1 MAEIILENPELQML
15 LNLKEEGYNY
25 RQRREEDWREN
36 YELYR
41 DKVTINRLTQRQ
53 SVNLPLMKTTLR
65 TLLKDIDDMPV
76 IQFENL
82 DNDKQAEVFQNE
94 YWRWTLELNNAEIQD
109 IVDKKQDFFFG
120 RSFDSWQIEDGRIVF
135 DVEDP
140 EDILVPRFMNPYEI
154 DSARALTHIN
164 IFKPLSSLKN
174 NPDYDQKEVEK
185 LEQFFESQLGII
197 KAKDNE
203 NALQQKN
210 KKLAD
215 MGVPDT
221 DNPVLGE
228 TYVQLTMC
236 YVFRDE
242 GEKWKDNTDG
252 KRYTTDAEQIFLYVE
267 AEEQTI
273 LMKKP
278 QEKII
283 GTTDDHFWRNHY
295 RYNTWGDD
303 IDKQDFWTD
312 GIADIVRVPNKVLNS
327 WFSQLVENRTL
338 RNFGMHYYDSSL
350 KADGF
355 IPSTFNPVP
364 WGWYPVPGKPQD
376 VLQKVDI
383 PDLSESIDEMDY
395 VVTMTE
401 KATGATA
408 TQQGVQTANQRTL
421 GEVQLAQGEAKAR
434 TQGMSKFYTKVWK
447 ERATKFLKLIE
458 AAADRLDAVKIYKE
472 GKNTNDIYERE
483 ISPKDWMTKAGYRVK
498 VWSQDEKKAN
508 DTDTLDK
515 INTAVI
521 FMPDNIKLRE
531 VQQRKLL
538 ELADLKPEEITA
550 IMDYEKEKMQMIAQ
564 QPMLQAQNG
573 QGGMQTQLP
582 IAPPPPPTMT
592 ATAPVAKKVSK
603 KTTNGLRSIRDK
615 MNIL

>member
-1 MAEIILENPELQML
+1 MADVIQENLELQML
-15 LNLKEEGYNY
+15 LNIKEEGYNY

-53 SVNLPLMKTTLR
+53 SVNIPLMKTTLR

-76 IQFENL
+76 IVFENL

-94 YWRWTLELNNAEIQD
+94 YWKWTLEQNNAELQD

-120 RSFDSWQIEDGRIVF
+120 RTFDSWQVEDGRIIF

-140 EDILVPRFMNPYEI
+140 EDILVSRFMNPYDI

-174 NPDYDQKEVEK
+174 NPDYDQQEVKK
-185 LEQFFESQLGII
+185 LEDFFESTLGII

-210 KKLAD
+210 KKMAD

-221 DNPVLGE
+221 EDPVLGE
-228 TYVQLTMC
+228 TYVQLTMY
-236 YVFRDE
+236 YVFRDK
-242 GEKWKDNTDG
+242 GEKWKDNKDG
-252 KRYTTDAEQIFLYVE
+252 KSYTTEAEQIFVYVE

-283 GTTDDHFWRNHY
+283 GITSDHFWRNHY

-312 GIADIVRVPNKVLNS
+312 GIADIVRPNNKVLNA

-350 KADGF
+350 KNEGF
-355 IPSTFNPVP
+355 TPSTFNPVP
-364 WGWYPVPGKPQD
+364 WGWYPVPGKPSD
-376 VLQKVDI
+376 FLQKVDI
-383 PDLSESIDEMDY
+383 PDLSESLDEMGY
-395 VVTMTE
+395 VTEMVE

-408 TQQGVQTANQRTL
+408 TQQGVETANQRTL

-434 TQGMSKFYTKVWK
+434 TQGMSKFYTDAWK
-447 ERATKFLKLIE
+447 KRAMKFLKLIE
-458 AAADRLDAVKIYKE
+458 AAADKLDAVKIYKE
-472 GKNTNDIYERE
+472 GKNTSDIYERE

-508 DTDTLDK
+508 DTDTLNK
-515 INTAVI
+515 INNAVL
-521 FMPDNIKLRE
+521 FMPDNPKLRE

-550 IMDYEKEKMQMIAQ
+550 IMEYEKAKQEMIANGQMLPPMLPQPGQPQ
-564 QPMLQAQNG
+564 QPMQQPQMGAFQ
-573 QGGMQTQLP
+573 
-582 IAPPPPPTMT
+582 
-592 ATAPVAKKVSK
+592 
-603 KTTNGLRSIRDK
+603 
-615 MNIL
+615 

>member
-1 MAEIILENPELQML
+1 MADIIEENLELMML
-15 LNLKEEGYNY
+15 VNNKETGFNY

-41 DKVTINRLTQRQ
+41 DRVTINRLTQRQ

-76 IQFENL
+76 IVFENL

-94 YWRWTLELNNAEIQD
+94 YWKWTLEQNNAEIQD

-120 RSFDSWQIEDGRIVF
+120 RTFDSWQIEDGRIVF

-140 EDILVPRFMNPYEI
+140 EDILVDRFMNPYDI
-154 DSARALTHIN
+154 DSSRFLIHTH
-164 IFKPLSSLKN
+164 IFKPLSSLKK
-174 NPDYDQKEVEK
+174 NPDYDKKEVAK
-185 LEQFFESQLGII
+185 LELFFKSQLGII

-203 NALQQKN
+203 NSLQQKN
-210 KKLAD
+210 KKMAD
-215 MGVPDT
+215 MGVSDT
-221 DNPVLGE
+221 EDPVLGE
-228 TYVQLTMC
+228 TYVELTMHF
-236 YVFRDE
+236 VFRE
-242 GEKWKDNTDG
+242 GEKVNG
-252 KRYTTDAEQIFLYVE
+252 KVVPDQIFVYVE

-278 QEKII
+278 QEEII
-283 GTTDDHFWRNHY
+283 GTTPDHFWRNHF

-364 WGWYPVPGKPQD
+364 WGWYPVPGKPSD

-383 PDLSESIDEMDY
+383 PDLSESLDEMQY
-395 VVTMTE
+395 VAEMTE

-408 TQQGVQTANQRTL
+408 TQQGVQTEQSRTL

-434 TQGMSKFYTKVWK
+434 TQGMSKFYTQAWRQ
-447 ERATKFLKLIE
+447 RATKFLKLIE
-458 AAADRLDAVKIYKE
+458 AASDKLDAVKIYKE
-472 GKNTNDIYERE
+472 GRNTSDIYERE

-508 DTDTLDK
+508 DTDSLNK
-515 INTAVI
+515 IISARQL
-521 FMPDNIKLRE
+521 MRDNPKLAE
-531 VQQRKLL
+531 ISNRKSL
-538 ELADLKPEEITA
+538 ELADLTPDEITEV
-550 IMDYEKEKMQMIAQ
+550 MQYEEQKVAMGIPPMPLGVPGQQ
-564 QPMLQAQNG
+564 QPIQPMRA
-573 QGGMQTQLP
+573 
-582 IAPPPPPTMT
+582 
-592 ATAPVAKKVSK
+592 
-603 KTTNGLRSIRDK
+603 
-615 MNIL
+615 

>member
-1 MAEIILENPELQML
+1 MAEIILENLQLQML
-15 LNLKEEGYNY
+15 LNNKQTGFNY
-25 RQRREEDWREN
+25 RQPRHEPWREN

-76 IQFENL
+76 IVFENL

-94 YWRWTLELNNAEIQD
+94 YWKWTLEQNNAEIQD

-120 RSFDSWQIEDGRIVF
+120 RTFDSWQVEDGRIVF
-135 DVEDP
+135 DIEDP
-140 EDILVPRFMNPYEI
+140 EDMLVDRFMNPYDL
-154 DSARALTHIN
+154 DSSRFLIHTH
-164 IFKPLSSLKN
+164 IFKPLSSLKR
-174 NPDYDQKEVEK
+174 NPDYDQKEVK
-185 LEQFFESQLGII
+185 RLEDFFSSQLGII

-203 NALQQKN
+203 NSLQQKN

-215 MGVPDT
+215 MGITDT
-221 DNPVLGE
+221 EDPVLGE
-228 TYVQLTMC
+228 TYVELTTH
-236 YVFRDE
+236 YVFRE
-242 GEKWKDNTDG
+242 GEKVDG
-252 KRYTTDAEQIFLYVE
+252 KVVPDQIFVFVE

-278 QEKII
+278 QEEII
-283 GTTDDHFWRNHY
+283 GVTKDHYWRNHF

-312 GIADIVRVPNKVLNS
+312 GIADIVRTPNKVLNS

-350 KADGF
+350 KAEGF

-364 WGWYPVPGKPQD
+364 WGWYPVPGKPAD

-383 PDLSESIDEMDY
+383 PDLSESLDEMSY
-395 VVTMTE
+395 VTEMIE

-434 TQGMSKFYTKVWK
+434 TQGMSKFYTNAWK
-447 ERATKFLKLIE
+447 QRATKFLKLVE
-458 AAADRLDAVKIYKE
+458 AASDKLDAVKIYKE
-472 GKNTNDIYERE
+472 GKNTDNVFERE

-498 VWSQDEKKAN
+498 VWSQDEKKAKDN
-508 DTDTLDK
+508 DSLNKGIMTLQLMPGNPK
-515 INTAVI
+515 LLAVI
-521 FMPDNIKLRE
+521 
-531 VQQRKLL
+531 QRKAL
-538 ELADLKPEEITA
+538 EIADLTPDEITD
-550 IMDYEKEKMQMIAQ
+550 IMQYEEQKMM
-564 QPMLQAQNG
+564 MMMGNG
-573 QGGMQTQLP
+573 LMGQ
-582 IAPPPPPTMT
+582 PPPPLGMDGKPQQ
-592 ATAPVAKKVSK
+592 P
-603 KTTNGLRSIRDK
+603 LQ
-615 MNIL
+615 LPQ

>member
-1 MAEIILENPELQML
+1 MADVIEENLELQML
-15 LNLKEEGYNY
+15 LNNKETGFNY
-25 RQRREEDWREN
+25 RERREEDWREN

-65 TLLKDIDDMPV
+65 TLLKDVDDMPV
-76 IQFENL
+76 IVFENL
-82 DNDKQAEVFQNE
+82 DNDKEAEIFQNE
-94 YWRWTLELNNAEIQD
+94 YWKWTLEQNNAEIQD

-120 RSFDSWQIEDGRIVF
+120 RSFDSWQVEDGRIIF

-140 EDILVPRFMNPYEI
+140 EDMLVDRFMNPYDI
-154 DSARALTHIN
+154 DSARFLIHTH

-174 NPDYDQKEVEK
+174 NSDYDQKEVKKME
-185 LEQFFESQLGII
+185 EFFKSELGII

-203 NALQQKN
+203 NSLQKKNQKM
-210 KKLAD
+210 AD

-221 DNPVLGE
+221 DDPVLGE
-228 TYVQLTMC
+228 TYVELTMH
-236 YVFRDE
+236 YVVRDS
-242 GEKWKDNTDG
+242 GEKWKDHSTG
-252 KRYTTDAEQIFLYVE
+252 KSETTDAEQLFVYVE

-283 GTTDDHFWRNHY
+283 GTTKDHYWRDHF

-355 IPSTFNPVP
+355 VPSTFNPVP

-395 VVTMTE
+395 VVNMVQ
-401 KATGATA
+401 KATASTD
-408 TQQGVQTANQRTL
+408 TQQGIQTKGNTTL
-421 GEVQLAQGEAKAR
+421 GEVELAQAEAKAR
-434 TQGMSKFYTKVWK
+434 TQGMSKFYTHAWK
-447 ERATKFLKLIE
+447 QRAMKFLKLIE
-458 AAADRLDAVKIYKE
+458 AAHDKLDAVKIYKE
-472 GKNTNDIYERE
+472 GKNTDAIYERE
-483 ISPKDWMTKAGYRVK
+483 ISPKDWMTKAGYRVQ

-508 DTDTLDK
+508 DTDSLNK
-515 INTAVI
+515 GMAALSLMPGNPKLLAVI
-521 FMPDNIKLRE
+521 
-531 VQQRKLL
+531 QRKAL
-538 ELADLKPEEITA
+538 ELADLKPDEITE
-550 IMDYEKEKMQMIAQ
+550 IMRSEEQKNMLIAEG
-564 QPMLQAQNG
+564 L
-573 QGGMQTQLP
+573 
-582 IAPPPPPTMT
+582 IAPPVPPG
-592 ATAPVAKKVSK
+592 APSSQQPAPQ
-603 KTTNGLRSIRDK
+603 IQ
-615 MNIL
+615 

>member
-1 MAEIILENPELQML
+1 MAKVVEENLELQML
-15 LNLKEEGYNY
+15 LNNKETGFNY
-25 RQRREEDWREN
+25 RLRREEDWRNN

-41 DKVTINRLTQRQ
+41 DRVTVNRLTQRQ

-76 IQFENL
+76 IVFENL

-94 YWRWTLELNNAEIQD
+94 YWKWTLEQNNAEIQD
-109 IVDKKQDFFFG
+109 VVDKKQDFFFG
-120 RSFDSWQIEDGRIVF
+120 RTFDSWQVEDGRIVF

-140 EDILVPRFMNPYEI
+140 EDMLVDRFMNPYDL
-154 DSARALTHIN
+154 DSSRFLIHTH

-174 NPDYDQKEVEK
+174 NPDYDQKEVAK
-185 LEQFFESQLGII
+185 LEQFFSSQLGIV

-203 NALQQKN
+203 NSLQQKN
-210 KKLAD
+210 KKMAD
-215 MGVPDT
+215 MGVPDM
-221 DNPVLGE
+221 DDPVLGE
-228 TYVQLTMC
+228 TYVELTMH
-236 YVFRDE
+236 YVFRE
-242 GEKWKDNTDG
+242 GEKVNG
-252 KRYTTDAEQIFLYVE
+252 KVVPDQIFVFVE
-267 AEEQTI
+267 AEDQTI

-278 QEKII
+278 QEEII
-283 GTTDDHFWRNHY
+283 GTTKDHYWRNHF

-312 GIADIVRVPNKVLNS
+312 GIADIVRVPNIVLNS

-364 WGWYPVPGKPQD
+364 WGWYPVPGKPSE

-383 PDLSESIDEMDY
+383 PDLSESLDEMQY
-395 VVTMTE
+395 VTEMTE

-434 TQGMSKFYTKVWK
+434 TQGMSKFYTNAWK
-447 ERATKFLKLIE
+447 QRATKFLKLIE
-458 AAADRLDAVKIYKE
+458 AASDRLDAVKIYKE
-472 GKNTNDIYERE
+472 GKNTDNVFAME

-508 DTDTLDK
+508 DTDSLNK
-515 INTAVI
+515 GIAVLQL
-521 FMPDNIKLRE
+521 MPGNPKLLE
-531 VQQRKLL
+531 VIQRKGL
-538 ELADLKPEEITA
+538 ELADLKPDEITA
-550 IMDYEKEKMQMIAQ
+550 IMQFEEQRNMMIAQ
-564 QPMLQAQNG
+564 GL
-573 QGGMQTQLP
+573 
-582 IAPPPPPTMT
+582 IAPPMQSGTGGKQPQPNQLPQ
-592 ATAPVAKKVSK
+592 
-603 KTTNGLRSIRDK
+603 LQQ
-615 MNIL
+615 

>member
-1 MAEIILENPELQML
+1 MAEELENLELQML
-15 LNLKEEGYNY
+15 LNNKETGYNY
-25 RQRREEDWREN
+25 KERREEDWREN

-76 IQFENL
+76 IVFENL

-94 YWRWTLELNNAEIQD
+94 YWKWTLEKNNAEIQD

-120 RSFDSWQIEDGRIVF
+120 RTFDSWQVEDGRIVF

-140 EDILVPRFMNPYEI
+140 EDILVDRFMNPYDI
-154 DSARALTHIN
+154 DSSRFLIHTH
-164 IFKPLSSLKN
+164 IFKPLSSLKD
-174 NPDYDQKEVEK
+174 NPDYDQKEVAK
-185 LEQFFESQLGII
+185 LELFFKSQLGII

-203 NALQQKN
+203 NSLQQKN
-210 KKLAD
+210 KKMAD
-215 MGVPDT
+215 MGVSDT
-221 DNPVLGE
+221 EDPVLGE
-228 TYVQLTMC
+228 TYVELSMHF
-236 YVFRDE
+236 VFRE
-242 GEKWKDNTDG
+242 GEKING
-252 KRYTTDAEQIFLYVE
+252 KEVDDQIFVYVE

-278 QEKII
+278 QEEII
-283 GTTDDHFWRNHY
+283 GTTKDHYWRNHF

-303 IDKQDFWTD
+303 IDKQDFWSD
-312 GIADIVRVPNKVLNS
+312 GIADIVRVPNKVVNS

-355 IPSTFNPVP
+355 VPSTFNPVP

-383 PDLSESIDEMDY
+383 PDLSESLDEMAY
-395 VVTMTE
+395 VVEMTE

-408 TQQGVQTANQRTL
+408 TQQGIETKAQTTL

-434 TQGMSKFYTKVWK
+434 TAGMSKFYTNAWK
-447 ERATKFLKLIE
+447 QRATKFLKLVE
-458 AAADRLDAVKIYKE
+458 AASDKLDAVKIYKE
-472 GKNTNDIYERE
+472 GKNTSDVYERE

-498 VWSQDEKKAN
+498 VWDQDEKKAN
-508 DTDTLDK
+508 DTDSLTKL
-515 INTAVI
+515 NAVMLN
-521 FMPDNIKLRE
+521 MPDNPKLRE
-531 VQQRKLL
+531 VYQRKLL
-538 ELADLKPEEITA
+538 EFADLKPEEISE
-550 IMDYEKEKMQMIAQ
+550 IMQFEEQKMIMMGNGMMGAPPQPGMQ
-564 QPMLQAQNG
+564 PNGQPMPNG
-573 QGGMQTQLP
+573 QANGLAQSPLP
-582 IAPPPPPTMT
+582 I
-592 ATAPVAKKVSK
+592 
-603 KTTNGLRSIRDK
+603 
-615 MNIL
+615 

>member
-1 MAEIILENPELQML
+1 MADNPAVEDNLELQML
-15 LNLKEEGYNY
+15 LNIKEEGYNY
-25 RQRREEDWREN
+25 RERREEDWREN

-65 TLLKDIDDMPV
+65 TLLKDVDDMPV
-76 IQFENL
+76 IVFENL
-82 DNDKQAEVFQNE
+82 DNDKQAELFQNE
-94 YWRWTLELNNAEIQD
+94 YWKVTLEQNNAEIQD

-120 RSFDSWQIEDGRIVF
+120 RTFDSWQIEDGRIIF

-140 EDILVPRFMNPYEI
+140 EDLLIPRFMNPYDI
-154 DSARALTHIN
+154 DSARSLTHIN
-164 IFKPLSSLKN
+164 IFKPLSSLKK
-174 NPDYDQKEVEK
+174 NPDYDQDEVRK
-185 LEQFFESQLGII
+185 LEDFFKSQMGIV

-215 MGVPDT
+215 MGVT
-221 DNPVLGE
+221 DIDDPVLGE
-228 TYVQLTMC
+228 TYVQLAITFV
-236 YVFRDE
+236 YRDE
-242 GEKWKDNTDG
+242 GEKWTDNVDG
-252 KRYTTDAEQIFLYVE
+252 KKYTTEDEQIFHYVE

-283 GTTDDHFWRNHY
+283 GVTKDHYWRNHF

-364 WGWYPVPGKPQD
+364 WGWYPVPGKPSD

-383 PDLSESIDEMDY
+383 PDLSESLDEMAY
-395 VVTMTE
+395 VTTMIE

-408 TQQGVQTANQRTL
+408 TQQGVETKAQTTL

-434 TQGMSKFYTKVWK
+434 TQGMSKFYTNAW
-447 ERATKFLKLIE
+447 EQRATKFLKLIE
-458 AAADRLDAVKIYKE
+458 AASDHLDAVKIYKE
-472 GKNTNDIYERE
+472 GKNTDNVFERE

-508 DTDTLDK
+508 DTDSLTKL
-515 INTAVI
+515 NAV
-521 FMPDNIKLRE
+521 MMNMADNPKLRE
-531 VQQRKLL
+531 VYQRKLL
-538 ELADLKPEEITA
+538 EFADLKPEEIA
-550 IMDYEKEKMQMIAQ
+550 EIMQYEEQKMMMLGNGQMGLPPPQPGMEGQTPGQPQSQA
-564 QPMLQAQNG
+564 QPMM
-573 QGGMQTQLP
+573 GGFQ
-582 IAPPPPPTMT
+582 
-592 ATAPVAKKVSK
+592 
-603 KTTNGLRSIRDK
+603 
-615 MNIL
+615 